1 MKQKMIIVAI
11 LILCMIGISTYFF
24 LKPYYKK
31 KTLDWKD
38 FTIQVSRET
47 TLKEA
52 AILWT
57 YAYLDQYQEKH
68 VWWNIALEKQSL
80 INVEVYD
87 EENKIVQVNTKL
99 YPRYPKIFNKN
110 HFGVMNEKNQVMYIW
125 ALQFETKE
133 TEEKTIYSVKN
144 KMPLVQLD
152 LEEGNKSGRF
162 EYEEQYYKDIDE
174 LKKQAAQTNYFY
186 KIENGEIYLTYDGQ
200 KNYIKANL
208 KTPLNLEKSY
218 KLNDGMYQITKEFT
232 LLADTNHV
240 YYSNTHDGTFE
251 QLKLPVEEPIL
262 HLKFITPDTGYI
274 FTMSGN
280 ALGGVIGIRILKTT
294 DSGKTFQTIEH
305 NLETIHQSSE
315 YNIINENIIF
325 ITDTKN
331 GGNNGILYRS
341 EDGGKTFKEVQ
352 LPLGTL
358 NETLL
363 HTKPTESFLEIYD
376 TPMLPIIKDSKLYLM
391 VGQGA
396 DGDYG
401 NLKALYTSD
410 DLGNTFTFVREFIPK
425 EEVKNRI
432 P

>member
-1 MKQKMIIVAI
+1 MKQKIIAI
-11 LILCMIGISTYFF
+11 ILLILCMIGISIYFF
-24 LKPYYKK
+24 LKPYYNK

-38 FTIQVSRET
+38 FTIQVPKET

-80 INVEVYD
+80 INIDVYD
-87 EENKIVQVNTKL
+87 EENKVVQVNTKL
-99 YPRYPKIFNKN
+99 YPRYKHFFDKN
-110 HFGVMNEKNQVMYIW
+110 HFGVMDELDQSVMYIW

-133 TEEKTIYSVKN
+133 IEDQTLYAVKN

-162 EYEEQYYKDIDE
+162 EYEKQYYQDIEE
-174 LKKQAAQTNYFY
+174 LKKQANQNKYFY
-186 KIENGEIYLTYDGQ
+186 KIENGEIYLTYDKG
-200 KNYIKANL
+200 KNYKKAKL
-208 KTPLNLEKSY
+208 TTSLNLEKPY
-218 KLNDGMYQITKEFT
+218 QLNDGMYQITKDFT
-232 LLADTNHV
+232 LLADHNQL
-240 YYSNTHDGTFE
+240 YYSNTQDGTFQ
-251 QLKLPVEEPIL
+251 QLKLPVEESIL
-262 HLKFITPDTGYI
+262 YVKFLTQETGYV

-294 DSGKTFQTIEH
+294 DGGKTFENIEH

-331 GGNNGILYRS
+331 GGNNGVLYRS
-341 EDGGKTFKEVQ
+341 EDGGKTFQEVD
-352 LPLGTL
+352 LPSGTFDESLL
-358 NETLL
+358 N
-363 HTKPTESFLEIYD
+363 TKPMFSFKEIYD
-376 TPMLPIIKDSKLYLM
+376 TPMLPILENSKIYLI

-401 NLKALYTSD
+401 NLEALYTSN
-410 DLGNTFTFVREFIPK
+410 DLGKTFTFVRETKPY
-425 EEVKNRI
+425 EEG
-432 P
+432 